1 MLRYNNMF
9 SNYYKIDRKV
19 FFNSVKFEDKNSLL
33 NAVRTDW
40 NRMQIK
46 INNKSFENYYDFLNT
61 INKKYSYYK
70 EQIFMLSNQCA
81 HFYNYNKIFEI
92 LSEYDF
98 HFSTKKDYDKPKKD
112 KVKKVLTKFTINP
125 FVKQVTIINTYDIF
139 KILND
144 VKLYRV
150 IKVTTM
156 IDLSTL
162 DPVIVKLEF
171 IDE

>member
-1 MLRYNNMF
+1 MF
-9 SNYYKIDRKV
+9 STNYYKIDRTV

-33 NAVRTDW
+33 NSVRTDW
-40 NRMQIK
+40 ARMDIS
-46 INNKSFENYYDFLNT
+46 INTKKFKNYFEFLN
-61 INKKYSYYK
+61 IIDKKYSYYK
-70 EQIFMLSNQCA
+70 EKIFMLSNQCA

-98 HFSTKKDYDKPKKD
+98 HFSTKQDYDKPKKEQSE
-112 KVKKVLTKFTINP
+112 KVITRFNLSPII
-125 FVKQVTIINTYDIF
+125 KQVIIINTYDIY
-139 KILND
+139 KVLND
-144 VKLYRV
+144 IKLYRV

-171 IDE
+171 LDKKH

>member
-1 MLRYNNMF
+1 MLNYNNMF

-19 FFNSVKFEDKNSLL
+19 FFNSVKFEDKNSLI

-40 NRMQIK
+40 NRMEIT
-46 INNKSFENYYDFLNT
+46 INNKRFDNYYDFLN
-61 INKKYSYYK
+61 IIDKNFSYYK
-70 EQIFMLSNQCA
+70 EKIFMLSNQCA

-92 LSEYDF
+92 LSEYNF
-98 HFSTKKDYDKPKKD
+98 HFSTKKDFDNPKK
-112 KVKKVLTKFTINP
+112 KIKKVVTKFVINP
-125 FVKQVTIINTYDIF
+125 FVKQVIIINTYDIF
-139 KILND
+139 KVQND

-171 IDE
+171 LDD